1 MIKPHIG
8 CGQRRVAM
16 ERRRPRQKFVEDNT
30 RRIDIA
36 SGIDTSAPHLF
47 RGQVGNSPHHHR
59 RRRQG
64 GFSRRPNQPKIS
76 QFYLVIVANQD
87 IFGLHIPVN

>member
-1 MIKPHIG
+1 MIKTHIG
-8 CGQRRVAM
+8 RGQRCIAM
-16 ERRRPRQKFVEDNT
+16 ERCRPRQKFVEDNT

-36 SGIDTSAPHLF
+36 SAIDAPAPHLF
-47 RGQVGNSPHHHR
+47 RGQVGHSPHHHG

-64 GFSRRPNQPKIS
+64 GFSRRSNQPKIS
-76 QFYLVIVANQD
+76 KLHLVIVANQD